1 MNYKLLIGDCVA
13 TMNTEDLPEESVD
26 HVITDPPY
34 EIGFMG
40 NGWDNT
46 GVAYNP
52 DTWQPPMSRKADGVM
67 LVFGA
72 TRTITEL
79 LTLLNEP
86 DLKSLMFGLGATERV
101 SRKPQCLQSTPQER
115 LRL

>member
-1 MNYKLLIGDCVA
+1 MSYKLLIGDCVA
-13 TMNTEDLPEESVD
+13 TMNTSEDLPEESVD

-52 DTWQPPMSRKADGVM
+52 DTWRAAHRVLKPDGIM

-72 TRTITEL
+72 TRTHHRI
-79 LTLLNEP
+79 
-86 DLKSLMFGLGATERV
+86 AHAIERAGF
-101 SRKPQCLQSTPQER
+101 
-115 LRL
+115 